1 LLFAVPGGAARAAT
15 PQLPITG
22 LTQVIADSVHNE
34 LFLSTGTNVVVTDLT
49 GGHITT
55 WGAGAQA
62 GGMATDGTNVYVAN
76 GGVVD
81 AFSAVTPTAAPAPF
95 ALGAGDVASSVA
107 FQFNR
112 IWVSYSHPAVP
123 VVTGAI
129 GYFNV
134 GSNTFHPSVLSAT
147 GTWPTAPRLA
157 ADPNP
162 ATEGTLVAV
171 DNEADPTMVA
181 TYNVSG
187 NAFSTA
193 PVGENDAL
201 ASCTG
206 LSDVALAA
214 GGAHFLLACSGGN
227 TSLGFTSADPA
238 VAPYA
243 AADYPSGASPDAV
256 AVAPDNSGFATG
268 TNDGTAPAL
277 KVFKGAG
284 TVMTSLALAGVGETV
299 APGGL
304 AWANDAVKL
313 YAVLT
318 NGANFFLDTLVYP
331 QYLATNLDLVSTNST
346 TTLAAGVKVT
356 FKGTLSY
363 ENATGTGI
371 TIPPVGTFV
380 RILRGPN
387 PLTTTATLY
396 VKTVAG
402 GAFTV
407 ADTPNPGTY
416 YYTAYYP
423 GTGTNSKAWHPV
435 LVPFKVVIAHTT
447 LKVTTSSTLVKKGTT
462 VTVTAHLAK
471 WHTNKTVTIYGRV
484 GTSGGWTALRRALV
498 SPTGIL
504 TVSVK
509 VSKKMQFYALYQ
521 GDAWYA
527 KVTAPIVT
535 VNVH

>member
-1 LLFAVPGGAARAAT
+1 LLFTVPGGAASAAPT
-15 PQLPITG
+15 QLPISG
-22 LTQVIADSVHNE
+22 LTQVIADSVNNE
-34 LFLSTGTNVVVTDLT
+34 LFLSTGSSVVVTDLT
-49 GGHITT
+49 GSHITT

-62 GGMATDGTNVYVAN
+62 GGMATDGTHVYVAN

-81 AFSAVTPTAAPAPF
+81 AFSAVTPNGAPAPYT
-95 ALGAGDVASSVA
+95 LPAGDTASSVA

-112 IWVSYSHPAVP
+112 IWVSYSNTLE
-123 VVTGAI
+123 TGAI

-134 GSNTFHPSVLSAT
+134 GVTTVFHADALNAT
-147 GTWPTAPRLA
+147 GTWPTPPRLA

-181 TYNVSG
+181 SYNVSG

-206 LSDVALAA
+206 LSDVAVAA
-214 GGAHFLLACSGGN
+214 GGAHFLLACTGGN
-227 TSLGFTSADPA
+227 TTLGFTSTT

-243 AADYPSGASPDAV
+243 AADYASGASPDAV

-268 TNDGTAPAL
+268 TNDGAAPAL

-284 TVMTSLALAGVGETV
+284 TVMTNLPLGPANETV
-299 APGGL
+299 VPGGL

-318 NGANFFLDTLVYP
+318 NGANYFLDTLVYP
-331 QYLATNLDLVSTNST
+331 QYLATNLDLVATSPA
-346 TTLAAGVKVT
+346 TLAAGVKVT

-363 ENATGTGI
+363 ENATGTG
-371 TIPPVGTFV
+371 TTVPPVGTFV

-387 PLTTTATLY
+387 PATVTATLY

-416 YYTAYYP
+416 YYTAYFP

-435 LVPFKVVIAHTT
+435 LVPVRVTIAHTT
-447 LKVTTSSTLVKKGTT
+447 LKVTTSSTLVKAGTT
-462 VTVTAHLAK
+462 VTITAHLAK
-471 WHTNKTVTIYGRV
+471 WHTNKTVVIYGRV
-484 GTSGGWTALRRALV
+484 GTTGGWTAIKRALV
-498 SPTGIL
+498 SPKGIL